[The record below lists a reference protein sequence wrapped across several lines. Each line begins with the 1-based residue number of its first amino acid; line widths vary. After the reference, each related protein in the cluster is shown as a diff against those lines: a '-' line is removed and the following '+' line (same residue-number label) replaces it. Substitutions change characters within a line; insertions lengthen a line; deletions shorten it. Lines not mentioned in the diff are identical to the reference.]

1 MIMQKAA
8 VGAVLMLLCGLTV
21 LCPAGAQEAT
31 VGKIANNST
40 IVINGYNAT
49 GS

>member
-1 MIMQKAA
+1 MNDDHAKDSGWRRPDAA
-8 VGAVLMLLCGLTV
+8 LRSYSVV
-21 LCPAGAQEAT
+21 PQEVT